1 MQRKLDAQAK
11 RDATLPALD
20 VYVGTPLVIGEDV
33 DGLLDG
39 VRPMLALYIGGMG
52 ARGKN
57 FYNDL
62 ACRYGFAAEA
72 KTIQDL
78 YLDGKKDEAA
88 AAVPDDLVRAT
99 SLIGPE
105 SYVKERVA
113 AFAEAGVTT
122 LNVTPLA
129 ADRAG
134 RVQLIE
140 QLRGLTN

>member
-1 MQRKLDAQAK
+1 MAWAPRA
-11 RDATLPALD
+11 
-20 VYVGTPLVIGEDV
+20 
-33 DGLLDG
+33 
-39 VRPMLALYIGGMG
+39 
-52 ARGKN
+52 KN

-62 ACRYGFAAEA
+62 AVRLGRLRRGPPRRSRISTLA
-72 KTIQDL
+72 
-78 YLDGKKDEAA
+78 GKKDEAA
-88 AAVPDDLVRAT
+88 AAVPDELVRAV

-129 ADRAG
+129 ADRNG

-140 QLRGLTN
+140 KFRKICD